1 MNAASKIVPTSFSQ
15 DFATG
20 NVKAAMKEAGA
31 GSGDLYKVPVD
42 KFVVL
47 PGFNVRT
54 QTPEY
59 EAHIEQLT
67 ASILANGFYSNKPLG
82 VIINDQGEVVVYD
95 GHTRL
100 EAVKR
105 AITRGAQIET
115 LPAVTA
121 PRGTT
126 MVDLTIGLVT
136 NNAGK
141 ELTPI
146 EVAAVCKRMV
156 GWGWDEQ
163 KIADRL
169 GVTKGYVND
178 LLGLLE
184 APEATKQLVAA
195 GRVAAGT
202 AIKLGK
208 KVGATEASKQLQAAA
223 AALPAGKTVTP
234 KHLKSETKTE
244 SAAAASSAPKIHLSA
259 AATRLPSP
267 VFSEAALKKILKA
280 VFDDKGFNKLADKVQ
295 SMVIE
300 VVG

>member
-1 MNAASKIVPTSFSQ
+1 MNAAAKIPTTFSP

-20 NVKAAMKEAGA
+20 NVKAAMKDAGA

-54 QTPEY
+54 KTPEY
-59 EAHIEQLT
+59 EAHIESLT
-67 ASILANGFYSNKPLG
+67 ASILANGFNSNKPLG
-82 VIINDQGEVVVYD
+82 VIINDSGEVVVYD

-100 EAVKR
+100 EAAKR
-105 AITRGAQIET
+105 AIARGAVIET

-126 MVDLTIGLVT
+126 MADLTVGLVT

-141 ELTPI
+141 QLTPI
-146 EVAAVCKRMV
+146 EVAAVCKRLM
-156 GWGWDEQ
+156 GWGWDED
-163 KIADRL
+163 KIAKHL
-169 GVTKGYVND
+169 SVTKGYVND

-195 GRVAAGT
+195 GMVAAGT
-202 AIKLGK
+202 AIKLAK
-208 KVGATEASKQLQAAA
+208 KVGAKEAAKQLQEAA

-234 KHLKSETKTE
+234 KHLKAVPKTE
-244 SAAAASSAPKIHLSA
+244 SAPKVPQAHISA
-259 AATRLPSP
+259 AAAKVPAP

-280 VFDDKGFNKLADKVQ
+280 VFDDKGFNKLSDKVQ